1 MTVPRNVIE
10 KVCEQVVKGIAQADF
25 DFEKKFTTSICG
37 GVTVDIMMHDVVV
50 EPGCTDGTRIDVGV
64 KGINIV
70 PTPGTS
76 WAVTW
81 REMENGRKYIE

>member
-1 MTVPRNVIE
+1 MTVPRDVIE

-25 DFEKKFTTSICG
+25 DFEKKFTARICG
-37 GVTVDIMMHDVVV
+37 GVTVNIAMHDVVV
-50 EPGCTDGTRIDVGV
+50 EPGCTDGSKIDVEV
-64 KGINIV
+64 NGIDIV
-70 PTPGTS
+70 PTPGTG